1 VIRIDDRISKSELT
15 YDWIRERII
24 GRQFNPGYRLVLGA
38 IAKELDISVVPVRE
52 AVRRLEAEGLI
63 EFERNVGAR
72 VAMVNQDEYIDT
84 MQTLGVLEGAA
95 TALALPMIS
104 ATDLTRAQSIN
115 DQMRAMLE
123 NFDPVVFT
131 SLNEKFHRALFQ
143 RCPNPHISELADRGW
158 NRMAGLRSSTFSFV
172 PDRAPR
178 SVAEHDEI
186 LTLIRGDAAPMEVEM
201 AVREHKWRTV
211 EAYRE
216 QSLPSPSTPS
226 ASTFISST
234 PTPSAP
240 APAGSSQHPP
250 KETHT

>member
-1 VIRIDDRISKSELT
+1 MIRIDERISKSERT

-24 GRQFNPGYRLVLGA
+24 GREFNPGYRLVLGA
-38 IAKELDISVVPVRE
+38 IAKELGISVVPVRE
-52 AVRRLEAEGLI
+52 AVRRLEAEGLV

-72 VAMVNQDEYIDT
+72 VAMVNRVEYIDT

-95 TALALPMIS
+95 TALALPQMS
-104 ATDLTRAQSIN
+104 EADLAQAQSIN

-143 RCPNPHISELADRGW
+143 RCPNPHIAELADRGW

-178 SVAEHDEI
+178 SVQEHDEI
-186 LTLIRGDAAPMEVEM
+186 LQLIRARAEPLEIEM
-201 AVREHKWRTV
+201 AVRRHKWRTV

-216 QSLPSPSTPS
+216 QGHHAAVT
-226 ASTFISST
+226 
-234 PTPSAP
+234 AP
-240 APAGSSQHPP
+240 
-250 KETHT
+250 